1 MRTTLDIDDDVLAL
15 AKELAAKE
23 RSSAGSILSSLAR
36 DGFHAQKSNSSKAIS
51 QKRKRNGVR
60 MLPRRREPVTLAHVR
75 KLMDE
80 ENI

>member
-15 AKELAAKE
+15 AKELATKE
-23 RSSAGSILSSLAR
+23 RSSAGSVLSALAR
-36 DGFHAQKSNSSKAIS
+36 DGFHAKNASNSKSSA
-51 QKRKRNGVR
+51 QKRKRNGVS
-60 MLPRRREPVTLAHVR
+60 MLPRRHEPVTLAHVR